1 MSFKDSVHVFQLIDE
16 VLSEGL
22 ELVDVELWR
31 FGSEGHTFRCVQH
44 KEQIH
49 RTLCRKTEVES
60 QHHLWFKSQCSYSMR
75 FTVLVYQV
83 YGHDFRKSIK
93 YDFA

>member
-1 MSFKDSVHVFQLIDE
+1 MDIIKMSKISWSRHSIQVFQLIDE
-16 VLSEGL
+16 ELSEGL
-22 ELVDVELWR
+22 DLVDVELWR

-60 QHHLWFKSQCSYSMR
+60 QNHLWFKNAL
-75 FTVLVYQV
+75 TVCPLQV
-83 YGHDFRKSIK
+83 
-93 YDFA
+93 